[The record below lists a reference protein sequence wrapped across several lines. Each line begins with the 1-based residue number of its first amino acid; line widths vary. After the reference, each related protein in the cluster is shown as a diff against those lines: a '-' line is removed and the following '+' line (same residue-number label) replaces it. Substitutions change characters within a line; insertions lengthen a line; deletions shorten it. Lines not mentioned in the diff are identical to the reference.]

1 MGLSRAGKISAA
13 TTHLIDVSLIASPR
27 QEVDRHTVDRS
38 LQNSRLCRCQL
49 NTTGGNQEGGCGD
62 IQIPYSITIAI
73 APEPAAWTEAEGVPR
88 VVSAT
93 VVKIAMYKSVREHA
107 EAEISQGIRRPLRSI

>member
-13 TTHLIDVSLIASPR
+13 TTHLIDVSFASPR
-27 QEVDRHTVDRS
+27 QEVNRHTVDRS

-49 NTTGGNQEGGCGD
+49 NATGGNQGGGCGD

-73 APEPAAWTEAEGVPR
+73 APEPAA
-88 VVSAT
+88 
-93 VVKIAMYKSVREHA
+93 
-107 EAEISQGIRRPLRSI
+107 